1 MTNNT
6 NINLDSKH
14 AVQAVAVYAGANS
27 LTKLAIWFGTPFLL
41 ILLWIALFTISPGAV
56 KMRREN
62 QWAKECQ
69 LNNLR
74 VYGEPRTAVCKQLA
88 RLQS

>member
-27 LTKLAIWFGTPFLL
+27 LTKLIIWFGTPFLF
-41 ILLWIALFTISPGAV
+41 ILLWVAFFTINPEAV
-56 KMRREN
+56 KMRREKEF
-62 QWAKECQ
+62 AKECQ
-69 LNNLR
+69 LNSLR
-74 VYGEPRTAVCKQLA
+74 VYGELRTAACEQLA
-88 RLQS
+88 RLAQ